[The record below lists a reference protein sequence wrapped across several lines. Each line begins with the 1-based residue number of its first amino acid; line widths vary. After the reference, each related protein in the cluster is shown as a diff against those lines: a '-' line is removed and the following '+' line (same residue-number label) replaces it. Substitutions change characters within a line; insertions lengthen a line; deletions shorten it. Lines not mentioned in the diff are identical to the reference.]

1 MTVKA
6 AAAAAAAPN
15 PRCLGL
21 PTRDLPSRMVHP
33 RARELYEHLRTFPWD
48 VSCLT
53 YLRCRH
59 EIFPEVFA
67 GKSPTPKL
75 VEYLVELRFLANAL
89 KGWSEVSLGR

>member
-1 MTVKA
+1 MAIKTAPA
-6 AAAAAAAPN
+6 AS
-15 PRCLGL
+15 RCLGL
-21 PTRDLPSRMVHP
+21 PSSIDSPSRLVHP

-67 GKSPTPKL
+67 GKSTTTQL
-75 VEYLVELRFLANAL
+75 VEYLVELRFLATAL
-89 KGWSEVSLGR
+89 NGWSEVALGR